1 MLVACRY
8 SVYLFVIDDPLMA
21 SRSDSSKHTSRII
34 LLIAGLL
41 VLTSLGYFAYQ
52 YYSEKKAHQED
63 IVKIEDLR
71 NEILGLEERILNF
84 EMTMD
89 EKDVELA
96 DKQRMIEENQ
106 QQLKQLASQLERSK
120 QSDRSNL
127 AKIKELEQR
136 LEMSQRVLG
145 QYREEVKALEA
156 RNAQLTGQVDSLR
169 KSEMTLRNRS
179 LSLRKKQ
186 DSALQALQ
194 ATNEVASTL
203 KARDFSVSRVDGVM
217 PDKAKEVFR
226 RWTVRNLE
234 FCFTVLDNALAE
246 AGDRTLYLVYEN
258 PDGSINTNSESG
270 TFSYQG
276 RSLTYTLKTEI
287 TYNNLSQE
295 VCMKW
300 VRPDDFNY
308 QKGPQY
314 LSVYADDNLLGQHSF
329 QIGR

>member
-1 MLVACRY
+1 
-8 SVYLFVIDDPLMA
+8 MA

-34 LLIAGLL
+34 LVIAGLL
-41 VLTSLGYFAYQ
+41 VLTSMGYFAYQ
-52 YYSEKKAHQED
+52 YFSEKKAHEED

-71 NEILGLEERILNF
+71 NEILGLEERILDF

-96 DKQRMIEENQ
+96 DKKRMIEESQ
-106 QQLKQLASQLERSK
+106 QQLKSLASQLERSK
-120 QSDRSNL
+120 QSDRANL

-145 QYREEVKALEA
+145 QYRKEVEALKA
-156 RNAQLTGQVDSLR
+156 RNAQLAGQVDSLR
-169 KSEMTLRNRS
+169 ESQGYLRDRN
-179 LSLRKKQ
+179 LSLRQKQ

-194 ATNEVASTL
+194 ETNEVASLL
-203 KARDFSVSRVDGVM
+203 KAREFRFFREDGVM
-217 PDKAKEVFR
+217 PDKEGDEFR
-226 RWTVRNLE
+226 RWTVRNVKI
-234 FCFTVLDNALAE
+234 CFTLLDNALAE

-258 PDGSINTNSESG
+258 PDGSISTNSESG

-276 RSLTYTLKTEI
+276 QSRTYSLKTDI

-295 VCMKW
+295 ICMKW
-300 VRPDDFNY
+300 IRPDDFDY

-314 LSVYADDNLLGQHSF
+314 FSLYADGDLIGQGSF
-329 QIGR
+329 LID

>member
-1 MLVACRY
+1 
-8 SVYLFVIDDPLMA
+8 MA
-21 SRSDSSKHTSRII
+21 SRSDRSQHTSRII

-52 YYSEKKAHQED
+52 YFSEKKAHQED
-63 IVKIEDLR
+63 IVMIEDLR
-71 NEILGLEERILNF
+71 NEILSLEERILDF

-96 DKQRMIEENQ
+96 AKQRMIEESQ
-106 QQLKQLASQLERSK
+106 QQLKRLAGQLARSK
-120 QSDRSNL
+120 QSDRANL
-127 AKIKELEQR
+127 AKIKALEQR
-136 LEMSQRVLG
+136 LEMSQRILG
-145 QYREEVKALEA
+145 QYREEIEALKA
-156 RNAQLTGQVDSLR
+156 RNAQLAGQVDSLR
-169 KSEMTLRNRS
+169 QSEGSLRDRA
-179 LSLRKKQ
+179 LSLRQKQ

-194 ATNEVASTL
+194 ETNELASVL
-203 KARDFSVSRVDGVM
+203 KAREFSVTRLDGIM
-217 PDKAKEVFR
+217 PDKEKEVFR
-226 RWTVRNLE
+226 RWAVNNFR
-234 FCFTVLDNALAE
+234 FCFIVLENALAE

-276 RSLTYTLKTEI
+276 RSLSYTLKTDI
-287 TYNNLSQE
+287 TYHNLSQE

-300 VRPDDFNY
+300 VRPDDFKY

-314 LSVYADDNLLGQHSF
+314 LSVYAEGNLIGQHSF